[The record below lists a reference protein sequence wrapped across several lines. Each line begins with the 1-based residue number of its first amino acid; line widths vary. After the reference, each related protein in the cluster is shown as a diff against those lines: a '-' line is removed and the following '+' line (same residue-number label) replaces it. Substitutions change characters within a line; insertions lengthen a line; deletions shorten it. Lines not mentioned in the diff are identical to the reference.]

1 MRAQNLRRILILTL
15 PLIMSLVV
23 ISVGGTPGV
32 TMFVDPPAIMDETLQ
47 APSTIDVRINIS
59 TTEPVY
65 SWQFNLSWDPSVL
78 TVIGYVYGDFLGN
91 PGGVNENTTQ
101 IPYGDALAGWVLMM
115 ESAIGDY
122 PGKTGSGWLGNLTF
136 SVADYGYTLLDID
149 HALTYVSVR
158 NPFPPPPVLQIDPV
172 KENGY
177 FSNMIPGDMVGD
189 TPGSP
194 PDGDVD
200 WFDFGDFAA
209 AYGSTI
215 GQPNYNPL
223 ADLVGDTSG
232 SPPDGDV
239 DWFDFGDFASN
250 YGRSI

>member
-1 MRAQNLRRILILTL
+1 MRKPNNKWIFVLMF
-15 PLIMSLVV
+15 PLIISLVTINV
-23 ISVGGTPGV
+23 EGTDEV
-32 TMFVDPPAIMDETLQ
+32 TMFVDPPTIADKTLQ
-47 APSTIDVRINIS
+47 APSTFDVRINIS

-91 PGGVNENTTQ
+91 PGDVNGNTTQ
-101 IPYGDALAGWVLMM
+101 LPTGDPAAGYVLIM
-115 ESAIGDY
+115 ESALEGY
-122 PGKTGSGWLGNLTF
+122 PGKTGSGWLFNLTF
-136 SVADYGYTLLDID
+136 QVLDYGYTALDID
-149 HALTYVSVR
+149 HELTYVTIN
-158 NPFPPPPVLQIDPV
+158 NPFPPPPIYQVDPV

-177 FSNMIPGDMVGD
+177 FSNMIPGDICGD
-189 TPGSP
+189 SSGSP

-209 AYGSTI
+209 AYGSSI

-223 ADLVGDTSG
+223 ADLCGDSSG

-250 YGRSI
+250 YGTSV